1 MHDIQELRE
10 ALCEIGRRVYERGYV
25 AANAGNLSCRLSDG
39 EVLCTPTM
47 QSKGFLRPEDLCVV
61 DMEGRQIGGRK
72 RRSSEVLL
80 PLEISKARPDFRS
93 VVHSHPPHATAF
105 AIVGE
110 PIPQAVMPE
119 VEVFLGDVP
128 ITKYETPGGKKFA
141 ETVLP
146 FVHQTNVILL
156 ANHGVV
162 SYAETPERAYWLTE
176 VLDSYCRV
184 LILTRQLGPL
194 RHLPADKI
202 EELLDEKRKMGFAD
216 PRHAADFDGDVRGHA
231 TFRHTWGEHGIA
243 QRAFP
248 PPAD

>member
-1 MHDIQELRE
+1 MHDVQQLKE

-25 AANAGNLSCRLSDG
+25 AANAGNLSCRLCEG

-61 DMEGRQIGGRK
+61 DMEGRQIGGVK
-72 RRSSEVLL
+72 RRSSEVLMH
-80 PLEISKARPDFRS
+80 LEIYKARPDVES
-93 VVHSHPPHATAF
+93 VVHCHPPHATAF

-119 VEVFLGDVP
+119 VEVFLGEVP

-176 VLDSYCRV
+176 VLDTYCRV

-194 RHLPADKI
+194 RHLPADKV
-202 EELLDEKRKMGFAD
+202 EELLEEKRKMGFAD
-216 PRHAADFDGDVRGHA
+216 PRHAVDFAGDVRDHA
-231 TFRHTWGEHGIA
+231 TFRHTWEDHGIA

-248 PPAD
+248 RPAD